1 MDITVNKIGAGA
13 LSVPDG
19 LSNQQVDQTAA
30 KQDVFAKQNDTS
42 SDVRAA
48 NQTYIEEMTEK
59 IQQYLD
65 NRNINI
71 AFSTYGTKNEKIA
84 VTVTEKETGKVIREI
99 PAEELQRLSSRMD
112 ELMGMIFNDQV

>member
-19 LSNQQVDQTAA
+19 LSNQQVDQTAT
-30 KQDVFAKQNDTS
+30 KQDVFSKQNDAS

-99 PAEELQRLSSRMD
+99 PAEELQRLSARMD

>member
-13 LSVPDG
+13 LSVPDSV
-19 LSNQQVDQTAA
+19 SNQQVDQTAA
-30 KQDVFAKQNDTS
+30 KQDVFAKQDDTS

-71 AFSTYGTKNEKIA
+71 AFSTYGTKNEKIS

-99 PAEELQRLSSRMD
+99 PAEELQRLSARMD

>member
-13 LSVPDG
+13 LSIPDSA
-19 LSNQQVDQTAA
+19 SNQQVDQTAA
-30 KQDVFAKQNDTS
+30 KQETFERQGDIS
-42 SDVRAA
+42 SDVQLA
-48 NQTYIEEMTEK
+48 NETYIEEMTEK

-71 AFSTYGTKNEKIA
+71 AFSTYGSKNEKIS

-99 PAEELQRLSSRMD
+99 PAEELQRLSARMD
-112 ELMGMIFNDQV
+112 ELMGMIFNDQA